1 VAKKFHDGNP
11 EKFLESAFPPAHFL
25 FTRWVIPAVCNLRM
39 AVVNG
44 LCYADLFDEKTLST
58 NLWVLGLSCERIY
71 TNLESLD
78 KLPDQPTPTIK
89 TTLGNIPPELL
100 DMAESVRPKMRIF
113 LR

>member
-1 VAKKFHDGNP
+1 
-11 EKFLESAFPPAHFL
+11 
-25 FTRWVIPAVCNLRM
+25 M